1 MKTPPFP
8 EWLGGGVLSIW
19 KVERVQ
25 VVGLPWRFGKI
36 WFKLMAIIEA
46 TTTGALPKMV
56 VTQSGK
62 R

>member
-1 MKTPPFP
+1 M
-8 EWLGGGVLSIW
+8 SIW

-36 WFKLMAIIEA
+36 WFRLMAMIEA